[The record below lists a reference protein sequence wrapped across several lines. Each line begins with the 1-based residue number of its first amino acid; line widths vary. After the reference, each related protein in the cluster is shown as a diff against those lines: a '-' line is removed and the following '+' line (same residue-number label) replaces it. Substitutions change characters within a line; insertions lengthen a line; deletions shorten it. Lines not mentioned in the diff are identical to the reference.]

1 MPTYF
6 CDGLREVTIV
16 NGVARLEF
24 HRLEPAERGQS
35 REMRVIPDI
44 SVALPVQGLAQAI
57 GVLEKV
63 RDQLLREGVLKPG
76 GATETGGVT
85 PFPAKSPNFS

>member
-24 HRLEPAERGQS
+24 HRLEPAERGQG
-35 REMRVIPDI
+35 REMRVMAEFTI
-44 SVALPVQGLAQAI
+44 ALPVQGLTQVI

-63 RDQLLREGVLKPG
+63 RDQLVREGVLKPG
-76 GATETGGVT
+76 AAADAGAA
-85 PFPAKSPNFS
+85 PFQTKSPNFS

>member
-24 HRLEPAERGQS
+24 HRLEPAERGQG

-44 SVALPVQGLAQAI
+44 TVALPVQGFAQAI

-63 RDQLLREGVLKPG
+63 REQLVREGVLKPG
-76 GATETGGVT
+76 SADTGPT